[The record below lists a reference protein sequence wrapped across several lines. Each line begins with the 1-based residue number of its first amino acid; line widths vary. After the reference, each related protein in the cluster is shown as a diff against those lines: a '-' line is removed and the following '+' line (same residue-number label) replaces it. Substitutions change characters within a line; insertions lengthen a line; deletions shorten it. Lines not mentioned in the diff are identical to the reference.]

1 MILIK
6 NGHVKTMAGPD
17 LEKGSVLI
25 GDDGKIVKVGARI
38 TAPGDCEVIDAKGAL
53 VTPGLVESHCHIG
66 LDGNAIRWEGKDIN
80 EKTEPI
86 TPQLRAIDAIQ
97 PMDEQFEDARSGGV
111 TTLCTGPG
119 SANVMGGSF
128 AVIKTAGHR
137 VDDMIVKS
145 PAAMKIAFG
154 ENPKSVYGQGK
165 SKSPITRMS
174 VVALLRETLY
184 RAKGYLEEKEA
195 GKAPKFDLKMEALI
209 PVLKKEIPLKAH
221 VHRADDIL
229 SAVRVANEFGVKL
242 TLDHCTEGHLIVNEL
257 AAEGYP
263 ALVGPSFGYKTK
275 PEVKNKTFATA
286 GILQRAGMLVSII
299 TDAPVTPINTLSLC
313 AGYAVAY
320 GMDYEEAWKAV
331 TVNPARILQVDDRV
345 GALKPGMDGDVVVWT
360 ADPLTTV
367 GAHAAVTLIDGKVV
381 YRG

>member
-25 GDDGKIVKVGARI
+25 GDDGKIAKVGARI
-38 TAPGDCEVIDAKGAL
+38 AAPGDCEIIDAKGAL

-80 EKTEPI
+80 EKSEPI
-86 TPQLRAIDAIQ
+86 TPQLRAVDAIQ

-119 SANVMGGSF
+119 SANVMGGTF
-128 AVIKTAGHR
+128 AVIKTAGRR

-195 GKAPKFDLKMEALI
+195 GKNPKFDLKMEALI
-209 PVLKKEIPLKAH
+209 PVLKREIPLKAH
-221 VHRADDIL
+221 AHRADDIL

-242 TLDHCTEGHLIVNEL
+242 TLDHCTEGHLIAEEL

-286 GILQRAGMLVSII
+286 GILQRAGLLVSII

-331 TVNPARILQVDDRV
+331 TVNPARILQVEDRV

-367 GAHAAVTLIDGKVV
+367 GAHAAVTLINGKVV
-381 YRG
+381 YRD